1 MSAVAEVRYVALKP
15 LPVEVDGERLVL
27 APGEEIPA
35 ELIGSWV
42 DHAIEAGKVG
52 TLTELSLA
60 DVSDVE
66 LKVELAARG
75 YKVTKQTVKAA

>member
-1 MSAVAEVRYVALKP
+1 MTALTEVRYVALKA
-15 LPVEVDGERLVL
+15 LPVEVDGERQVL

-42 DHAIEAGKVG
+42 GHAIEAGKVG
-52 TLTELSLA
+52 TLTLSVADATDADLKAELT
-60 DVSDVE
+60 
-66 LKVELAARG
+66 ARG